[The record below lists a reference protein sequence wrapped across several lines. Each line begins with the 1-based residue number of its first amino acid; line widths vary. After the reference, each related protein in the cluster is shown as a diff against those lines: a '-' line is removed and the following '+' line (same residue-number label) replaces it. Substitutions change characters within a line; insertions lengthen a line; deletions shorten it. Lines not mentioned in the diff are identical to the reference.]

1 LQNFRIDLAGRISH
15 PKCAIGAAVDL
26 MFFVLSKVL
35 GFFAVPSNAIAVI
48 CALGAALLLIR
59 WPRAGRGT
67 LVLGVCLL
75 LLFGYSPAGNVLL
88 LSLSE
93 RFPAWQFDGH
103 EPEGI
108 IVLGGAIDSEASA
121 ARNSLE
127 LDSSAERIIAMLE
140 LARRFPNARIVFSG
154 GSGNLIDNSVPEAP
168 IAGRLLDRFGI
179 ARARVVLE
187 DQSRT
192 TDENAALVRK
202 LVAPKPGERWLLVTS
217 AFHMPRSIG
226 AFRAAGFEVEAY
238 PVDWRTRGWI
248 DAAIP
253 FDRLS
258 AGLARTDVAVHEWI
272 GLIAY
277 WLAGRSSALFPSPA
291 GR

>member
-1 LQNFRIDLAGRISH
+1 
-15 PKCAIGAAVDL
+15 

-35 GFFAVPSNAIAVI
+35 GFFAVPSNGMALI
-48 CALGAALLLIR
+48 CALGLGLLLTR
-59 WPRAGRGT
+59 WARVGRFM
-67 LVLGVCLL
+67 LVLGVSLL

-103 EPEGI
+103 EPDGI

-127 LDSSAERIIAMLE
+127 IDSSAERIMAMLE

-154 GSGNLIDNSVPEAP
+154 GSGNLIENSVPEAP
-168 IAGRLLDRFGI
+168 FAGRLLEGFGI
-179 ARARVVLE
+179 ARERVVLE
-187 DQSRT
+187 SRSRT
-192 TDENAALVRK
+192 TYENATFARK
-202 LVAPKPGERWLLVTS
+202 LVLPKPGERWLLVTS

-226 AFRAAGFEVEAY
+226 AFRSAGFDVEAY
-238 PVDWRTRGWI
+238 PVDWRTRGWV
-248 DAAIP
+248 DALTP
-253 FDRLS
+253 FDKLS
-258 AGLARTDVAVHEWI
+258 EGLARTDVAVHEWT

-277 WLAGRSSALFPSPA
+277 WLTGRSSALFPPPA
-291 GR
+291 KQ

>member
-1 LQNFRIDLAGRISH
+1 
-15 PKCAIGAAVDL
+15 
-26 MFFVLSKVL
+26 MFFLFSKVL
-35 GFFAVPSNAIAVI
+35 GFFTVPSNAIAVI
-48 CALGAALLLIR
+48 CALGAALLLMR
-59 WPRAGRGT
+59 RPRAGRSI
-67 LVLGVCLL
+67 LALGVGLL

-88 LSLSE
+88 LSLSD

-103 EPEGI
+103 DPDGI

-121 ARNSLE
+121 ARDALE
-127 LDSSAERIIAMLE
+127 LDAAAERIVAMLE

-168 IAGRLLDRFGI
+168 IAGQLLDRFGI
-179 ARARVVLE
+179 APARVVLE

-192 TDENAALVRK
+192 TYENAALVRR
-202 LVAPKPGERWLLVTS
+202 LVEPKPGERWLLVTS

-226 AFRAAGFEVEAY
+226 TFRTAGFDVEAY
-238 PVDWRTRGWI
+238 PVDWRTRGWR
-248 DAAIP
+248 DSAMP

-258 AGLARTDVAVHEWI
+258 AGLDRTDIAIHEWI

-277 WLAGRSSALFPSPA
+277 RLTGRSSTLFPAPA
-291 GR
+291 KR